1 MKTSSDDL
9 FRLIKSLNKSE
20 KGYFKK
26 FAAKNAVG
34 SKQNYIYL
42 FDAIDS
48 LEEYDEEKLKK
59 KLKDPSLLKQLPVY
73 KVYLFN
79 LVLKSLNLYGSFDN
93 YAVKI
98 RELLDNSKTLSSK
111 ALYKEAMKQLKK
123 AREIANKFSSL
134 IHLLEI
140 LVAERNILAVMPD
153 KNVFE
158 LRKKIFDEEM
168 LAADKLKKLFEYS
181 WLSDQMVI
189 CVEQKGDF
197 TLSESRNEM
206 EKIFNSVLLTNS
218 ENAED
223 PNMQFYL
230 LHTRLFY
237 FLGKNDLVMVKKVLK
252 EEIDM
257 LESNRHYIDDNPNNY
272 SSCLINYLL
281 FSQITGSRKDVLET
295 IVKLNALRRKLKNK
309 VPLSLQLKIMFHAA
323 NSEMLV
329 YRNSCDIRRGRNV
342 IKRVEAELPRYS
354 AEIPPQ
360 LKISLLSNI
369 ASFHVIDENYHAA
382 LKINNKVLDESGLNF
397 KNDIHRFAKIFNL
410 VIHYELGNYDHL
422 EYILESTQKFFRDKA
437 VLFRFEKMLFTLF
450 RRLLGTGKHNHGG
463 LFEEVLFNLKKMDID
478 NNTRGLLVLFDFISW
493 AESHAVNKKMTDILR
508 SKQNNNPE

>member
-1 MKTSSDDL
+1 LKTSSDDL
-9 FRLIKSLNKSE
+9 FRLIRSLNKSE

-48 LEEYDEEKLKK
+48 MDEYDEEKLKK
-59 KLKDPSLLKQLPVY
+59 KIKDRSLLKQLPVY

-93 YAVKI
+93 FSTKI

-123 AREIANKFSSL
+123 AKDIAYKFSSWL
-134 IHLLEI
+134 HLLEI
-140 LVAERNILAVMPD
+140 LVAERNILTVMPD

-158 LRKKIFDEEM
+158 LRKKIFEEE
-168 LAADKLKKLFEYS
+168 LLITGKLKRLYEYS

-197 TLSESRNEM
+197 STEESMKEM
-206 EKIFNSVLLTNS
+206 EKVYNSPLIKDISMADDL
-218 ENAED
+218 A
-223 PNMQFYL
+223 MK
-230 LHTRLFY
+230 FY
-237 FLGKNDLVMVKKVLK
+237 FLHTKLFYHLGKNELEDVKKLLR
-252 EEIDM
+252 EEISL
-257 LESNRHYIDDNPNNY
+257 LEENRHYIDDNPNNY

-281 FSQITGSRKDVLET
+281 FSQITGARKEVMDT

-329 YRNSCDIRRGRNV
+329 YRNSCDMRRGRNV
-342 IKRVEAELPRYS
+342 IKRVEAELPRYES
-354 AEIPPQ
+354 EIPPQ

-369 ASFHVIDENYHAA
+369 SSFMVVDENYSAA
-382 LKINNKVLDESGLNF
+382 LKVNNKVLDESGLNF
-397 KNDIHRFAKIFNL
+397 KNDVHRFAKLLNL
-410 VIHYELGNYDHL
+410 ILHYELGNYDHL
-422 EYILESTQKFFRDKA
+422 EYILEGTQKFFREKNI
-437 VLFRFEKMLFTLF
+437 LFRFEKLLFTHFRKLINNDVSEHAELF
-450 RRLLGTGKHNHGG
+450 GELY
-463 LFEEVLFNLKKMDID
+463 FNMRKLDID
-478 NNTRGLLVLFDFISW
+478 NNTRVLLSIFDFISW
-493 AESHAVNKKMTDILR
+493 AYAHSAGKKLLDVLR
-508 SKQNNNPE
+508 SNMNLQQ

>member
-1 MKTSSDDL
+1 MKTVSDDL

-42 FDAIDS
+42 FDAIDTMT
-48 LEEYDEEKLKK
+48 EYDEEKLKK
-59 KLKDPSLLKQLPVY
+59 KIKDPSLLKQLPVY

-79 LVLKSLNLYGSFDN
+79 LILKSLNLYGSFDN
-93 YAVKI
+93 FATKI

-111 ALYKEAMKQLKK
+111 ALFKEAMKQLKK
-123 AREIANKFSSL
+123 AKDIAYKFSSWL
-134 IHLLEI
+134 HLLEI

-158 LRKKIFDEEM
+158 LRKKIFEEE
-168 LAADKLKKLFEYS
+168 LIITDKLKKLYEYS

-197 TLSESRNEM
+197 STAQSMAEM
-206 EKIFNSVLLTNS
+206 EKVYNSHLMSDISKADDL
-218 ENAED
+218 A
-223 PNMQFYL
+223 MK
-230 LHTRLFY
+230 FY
-237 FLGKNDLVMVKKVLK
+237 FLHTKLFYHLGKNELEEVKKLLHK
-252 EEIDM
+252 EISL
-257 LESNRHYIDDNPNNY
+257 LEENRHYIDDNPNNY

-281 FSQITGSRKDVLET
+281 FSQITGARKEVLDT

-329 YRNSCDIRRGRNV
+329 YRNSGDIRRGRNV
-342 IKRVEAELPRYS
+342 IKRVESELPKYE

-369 ASFHVIDENYHAA
+369 ASFMVMDENYSGA
-382 LKINNKVLDESGLNF
+382 LNINNKVLDESGLNF
-397 KNDIHRFAKIFNL
+397 RNDIHLSAKLLNL

-422 EYILESTQKFFRDKA
+422 EYILDSTQKFFREKNI
-437 VLFRFEKMLFTLF
+437 LSKFEKIFFTHF
-450 RRLLGTGKHNHGG
+450 RRLINEDISKHNG
-463 LFEEVLFNLKKMDID
+463 LFGEMYFNLKKLDID
-478 NNTRGLLVLFDFISW
+478 NHTRGLLTIFDFITW
-493 AESHAVNKKMTDILR
+493 VQ
-508 SKQNNNPE
+508 SKAKNITLLNALKSKINEVV